1 MLSNRKKVI
10 IGLLAILLLSGVSMV
25 GLLVSNY
32 HQLGNLLQVVELI
45 NTHYIEDVNSDQ
57 LVNGAIKGIVE
68 SLDDPYSSYLDP
80 KDYTEMQQGISGTF
94 GGIGITVGMRNDHI
108 TVIAPIKGT
117 PAYQAG
123 IKADD
128 VITKINDETA
138 LDMELDKAVDLMRGE
153 PDTEVKIEVMRKTK
167 DKMET
172 LKFTIVREIINVPT
186 VEGEVVEG
194 NIGYIQL
201 SHFNSN
207 THAELEKVLG
217 ELTEEK
223 IKGIILDLRFNPGG
237 ELQSAIKV
245 ADKFV
250 EPGVIVSIREKNGR
264 EEVYRGEEEPIGLPL
279 VVLVN
284 GNSASAS
291 EIVAGAIKDTNAGT
305 LVGTKTFGK
314 GVVQSIYSLKGG
326 AGLKL
331 TMAKYYTPAGT
342 DIHKKGI
349 EPHVKVEQDE
359 DAKQDLQLEKAKEII
374 KGKI

>member
-10 IGLLAILLLSGVSMV
+10 IGLLAIFLLSGVSVV
-25 GLLVSNY
+25 GVLVSNY
-32 HQLGNLLQVVELI
+32 HQLGNLIQVVELI

-186 VEGEVVEG
+186 VEGKVIEG

-207 THAELEKVLG
+207 THAELEKVLA

-250 EPGVIVSIREKNGR
+250 EPGVIVSIREKNGN

-291 EIVAGAIKDTNAGT
+291 EIVSGAIKDTNAGT

-359 DAKQDLQLEKAKEII
+359 EAKQDLQLEKAKEII